1 VYYPQCDKLF
11 GAPSWFFTTKPPRA
25 NALTMSFYPE
35 LDQASFK
42 QLTELWGGDIPGW
55 ADSRDSLLD
64 EIAYSLAESGEAG
77 VAFLKGYGRADDLAQ
92 RRAAVYFLAAKHII
106 DVDILQDLDAAF
118 YDDDLGLKIRALLSY
133 MNLEQFSILRADIDA
148 LLDHPNDWVSAVAM
162 QYLSRAYPAE
172 TIEIL
177 AQALSSP
184 NPRQREYACDEVGD
198 NYINELADQLK
209 ALLNDPDDRAQE
221 AARCNLEFLIG

>member
-1 VYYPQCDKLF
+1 
-11 GAPSWFFTTKPPRA
+11 
-25 NALTMSFYPE
+25 
-35 LDQASFK
+35 
-42 QLTELWGGDIPGW
+42 
-55 ADSRDSLLD
+55 
-64 EIAYSLAESGEAG
+64 
-77 VAFLKGYGRADDLAQ
+77 
-92 RRAAVYFLAAKHII
+92 
-106 DVDILQDLDAAF
+106 LDAAF

-177 AQALSSP
+177 TQALSSP

-209 ALLNDPDDRAQE
+209 ALLNDPDDRVQE

>member
-1 VYYPQCDKLF
+1 
-11 GAPSWFFTTKPPRA
+11 
-25 NALTMSFYPE
+25 MSFYPE
-35 LDQASFK
+35 LDHASFE
-42 QLTELWGGDIPGW
+42 QLTELWLGDIPDW

-64 EIAYSLAESGEAG
+64 EIAYSLAESGETG

-92 RRAAVYFLAAKHII
+92 RRAAIYFLSAKHIVDI
-106 DVDILQDLDAAF
+106 DILQDLNAAF

-133 MNLEQFSILRADIDA
+133 MNLEQFSVLRADIDA
-148 LLDHPNDWVSAVAM
+148 LLCHPNDSLSAVAM

-177 AQALSSP
+177 TQALSSP

-198 NYINELADQLK
+198 KGINELADQLK
-209 ALLNDPDDRAQE
+209 ALLNDPDGRVQKT
-221 AARCNLEFLIG
+221 ARCNLELLLG

>member
-1 VYYPQCDKLF
+1 VINSDTSTELTTVYYPQCDKLF

-92 RRAAVYFLAAKHII
+92 RRAAVYFLVEPPSISLPLN
-106 DVDILQDLDAAF
+106 IL
-118 YDDDLGLKIRALLSY
+118 S
-133 MNLEQFSILRADIDA
+133 MSIYCRIWMR
-148 LLDHPNDWVSAVAM
+148 HFMTMTW
-162 QYLSRAYPAE
+162 
-172 TIEIL
+172 
-177 AQALSSP
+177 
-184 NPRQREYACDEVGD
+184 G
-198 NYINELADQLK
+198 
-209 ALLNDPDDRAQE
+209 
-221 AARCNLEFLIG
+221 